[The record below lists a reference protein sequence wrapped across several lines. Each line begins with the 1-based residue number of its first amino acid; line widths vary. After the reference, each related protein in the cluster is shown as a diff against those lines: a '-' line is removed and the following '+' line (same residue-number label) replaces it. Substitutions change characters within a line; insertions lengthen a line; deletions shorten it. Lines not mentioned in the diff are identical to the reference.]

1 MRGQYQRMSWQVSAF
16 SPDSDFARLDPRI
29 QKWVYKQGWDDL
41 RDIQK
46 KSISPILAG
55 DRDVVISASTA
66 AGKTEA
72 AFLPAC
78 SLAAD
83 EKGGFGI
90 LYISPLKALINDQY
104 RRLEGLCDDLDMTVT
119 AWHGDSSQAKKKNVK
134 RDPEGIL
141 LITPESL
148 ESLMI
153 REPGWVK
160 SAFETI
166 QCSIIDEYHA
176 FVGFERGCHL
186 QSLMHRLEA
195 LLDRPSQ
202 PMPRI
207 ALSATLGD
215 MDSVQSYL
223 RPSKSIP
230 CQLIEGKQD
239 RNTLK
244 MQVRGYL
251 EEFPSKPHDPDELNI
266 EPWSA
271 DEKIACDLFETLR
284 GESHLV
290 FANSRRRTENF
301 AVLLSELCEQHY
313 VPNEFFPHHGS
324 LSKELRSELET
335 RLHKENLPTTAVC
348 TMTLELGIDIGKVQ
362 SIAQVT
368 APHSVASLRQRLGRS
383 GRRGEPAILRMYI
396 SENELNVH
404 SSLGDKL
411 RLELMQSIAML
422 RLLLR
427 DKWYEP
433 PDTHLY
439 HFSTLLHQTLAVI
452 AQWGGVRPDQIWGL
466 LCKSGP
472 FRRTTVDHFKTLLTH
487 MGEIDLIVQLNSGEL
502 VLGKTGERLVNH
514 YSFYSVFK
522 TPEEYRIVVEGKTL
536 GTLPIDSMILP
547 DQHIVFG
554 GRRWK
559 VKDIDCDKKTIFVT
573 PAKGGRPPKFGG
585 DGLGIHDRI
594 RQEMYVIYR
603 SGDHRISIADAKLD
617 FMDEIGQNLFQE
629 GLKYFRD
636 INLESKRIVQY
647 GDNTYIV
654 PWMGDKLINTLV
666 AMLKYSGYEAGAYAG
681 IIEINNVNKT
691 KINECLKSIVSSPI
705 PSNTELS
712 RAVKNKQS
720 EKFDHLLPEKLLN
733 VSCGAK
739 AFDAEKTVSW
749 LAEIL

>member
-1 MRGQYQRMSWQVSAF
+1 MNWQVSQF
-16 SPDSDFARLDPRI
+16 SEDNNFARLDPRI
-29 QKWVYKQGWDDL
+29 QKWVYKQGWHDL

-55 DRDVVISASTA
+55 NTDVVISASTA

-78 SLAAD
+78 SLVVG
-83 EKGGFGI
+83 EEEGFGI

-104 RRLEGLCDDLDMTVT
+104 RRLIGLCDDLDMVIT
-119 AWHGDSSQAKKKNVK
+119 AWHGDSSQARKKQVRRN
-134 RDPEGIL
+134 PEGIL

-148 ESLMI
+148 ESLMM
-153 REPGWVK
+153 REPGWVR

-166 QCSIIDEYHA
+166 RCIIIDEYHA

-186 QSLMHRLEA
+186 QSLMHRLEH
-195 LLDRPSQ
+195 LVDRHTQ
-202 PMPRI
+202 PIPRI

-215 MDSVQSYL
+215 MDSVQNYL

-230 CQLIEGKQD
+230 CQLIEGKQA

-251 EEFPSKPHDPDELNI
+251 EEPPPEYHKPDEFDI

-271 DEKIACDLFETLR
+271 DEKIAHDLFETLR
-284 GESHLV
+284 GKSHLV

-301 AVLLSELCEQHY
+301 AVLLSELCEKHY

-324 LSKELRSELET
+324 LSKDLRSELET

-348 TMTLELGIDIGKVQ
+348 TMTLELGIDIGKVK

-396 SENELNVH
+396 SENELNVN

-411 RLELMQSIAML
+411 RLELLQSIAML

-439 HFSTLLHQTLAVI
+439 HFSTLLHQILAVV
-452 AQWGGVRPDQIWGL
+452 AQWGGVRPDQLWGL
-466 LCKSGP
+466 LCKAGP
-472 FRRTTVDHFKTLLTH
+472 FGRATIEHFKSLLTH
-487 MGEIDLIVQLNSGEL
+487 MGAIDLIIQLGSGEL
-502 VLGKTGERLVNH
+502 ILGKTGERLVNH

-536 GTLPIDSMILP
+536 GTVPIDSMILP

-559 VKDIDCDKKTIFVT
+559 VKDIDSDKKTIFVA

-585 DGLGIHDRI
+585 DGMGIHDRI
-594 RQEMYVIYR
+594 RKEMYEMYR
-603 SGDHRISIADAKLD
+603 SGDHKISIADVKLE
-617 FMDEIGQNLFQE
+617 FMDEIGQNLFRE
-629 GLKYFRD
+629 GLKCFRD
-636 INLESKRIVQY
+636 INLESERIVQHE
-647 GDNTYIV
+647 GNIYIV
-654 PWMGDKLINTLV
+654 PWMGDKLVNTLV
-666 AMLKYSGYEAGAYAG
+666 AMLKYSGYEASAYAG

-691 KINECLKSIVSSPI
+691 KVSECLKSIMLSPI
-705 PSNTELS
+705 PSSTELA
-712 RAVKNKQS
+712 RAVKNKLT
-720 EKFDHLLPEKLLN
+720 EKFDHLIPEQLLN
-733 VSCGAK
+733 VSYGAK
-739 AFDAEKTVSW
+739 AFDTEKTVSW
-749 LAEIL
+749 LSEVL

>member
-1 MRGQYQRMSWQVSAF
+1 MNWQVSQF
-16 SPDSDFARLDPRI
+16 SESNDFARLDSRI
-29 QKWVYKQGWDDL
+29 QKWVYKQGWQDL

-55 DRDVVISASTA
+55 NTDVVISASTA

-78 SLAAD
+78 SLVAD
-83 EKGGFGI
+83 RKEGFGI

-104 RRLEGLCDDLDMTVT
+104 RRLTSLCDDLDMAVT
-119 AWHGDSSQAKKKNVK
+119 AWHGDSSQTRKKYAKQN
-134 RDPEGIL
+134 PEGIL

-148 ESLMI
+148 ESLLM

-166 QCSIIDEYHA
+166 QGIIIDEYHA

-186 QSLMHRLEA
+186 QSLMHRLEH
-195 LLDRPSQ
+195 LVDRHTQ
-202 PMPRI
+202 PIPRI
-207 ALSATLGD
+207 ALSATLGN
-215 MDSVQSYL
+215 MDSVQNYL

-230 CQLIEGKQD
+230 CQLIEGKPG

-251 EEFPSKPHDPDELNI
+251 EEPPPEYHEADEFNI
-266 EPWSA
+266 GPWRA
-271 DEKIACDLFETLR
+271 DEKIAHDLFETLR

-301 AVLLSELCEQHY
+301 AVLLSELCEKHY

-324 LSKELRSELET
+324 LSKDLRSELET

-348 TMTLELGIDIGKVQ
+348 TMTLELGIDIGKVK

-383 GRRGEPAILRMYI
+383 GRREEPAILRMYI
-396 SENELNVH
+396 SENELNVN

-411 RLELMQSIAML
+411 RLELLQSIAML

-439 HFSTLLHQTLAVI
+439 HFSTLLHQILAVV
-452 AQWGGVRPDQIWGL
+452 AQWGGVRPDQLWGL
-466 LCKSGP
+466 LCKAGP
-472 FRRTTVDHFKTLLTH
+472 FGRTTVEHFKSLLTH
-487 MGEIDLIVQLNSGEL
+487 MGDKDLIIQLGSGEL

-536 GTLPIDSMILP
+536 GTVPIDSMILP
-547 DQHIVFG
+547 EQHIVFG

-559 VKDIDCDKKTIFVT
+559 VKDVDCDKKTIFVV

-585 DGLGIHDRI
+585 DGMGINDRI
-594 RQEMYVIYR
+594 RQEMYEIYR
-603 SGDHRISIADAKLD
+603 TGDHRISIADTKLEYI
-617 FMDEIGQNLFQE
+617 DEIGQNLFRE

-636 INLESKRIVQY
+636 INLEFDRIVQL
-647 GDNTYIV
+647 GSDVFIV
-654 PWMGDKLINTLV
+654 PWMGDKLVNTLV
-666 AMLKYSGYEAGAYAG
+666 AMLKFSGYEASAFAG
-681 IIEINNVNKT
+681 VIEINKAT
-691 KINECLKSIVSSPI
+691 KSEISECLESIISSPI
-705 PSNTELS
+705 SSNTELAK
-712 RAVKNKQS
+712 AVKNKQM
-720 EKFDHLLPEKLLN
+720 EKFDHLLPEQLLN
-733 VSCGAK
+733 TAYGAK
-739 AFDAEKTVSW
+739 AFDTEKTVSW
-749 LAEIL
+749 LSRFL

>member
-1 MRGQYQRMSWQVSAF
+1 MNWQVSQF
-16 SPDSDFARLDPRI
+16 SKDSHFSRLDPRI
-29 QKWVYKQGWDDL
+29 QKWIYKQGWQDL

-46 KSISPILAG
+46 KSIPPILAG
-55 DRDVVISASTA
+55 DTDVVISASTA

-78 SLAAD
+78 SLVAD
-83 EKGGFGI
+83 KKEGFGI

-104 RRLEGLCDDLDMTVT
+104 RRLVSLCDDLDMAVT
-119 AWHGDSSQAKKKNVK
+119 AWHGDSSQARKKYAKQN
-134 RDPEGIL
+134 PEGIL
-141 LITPESL
+141 LITLESL
-148 ESLMI
+148 ESLLM
-153 REPGWVK
+153 REPGWVR

-166 QCSIIDEYHA
+166 QGIIIDEYHA

-186 QSLMHRLEA
+186 QSLMHRLEHII
-195 LLDRPSQ
+195 DRHTQ
-202 PMPRI
+202 PIPRI

-223 RPSKSIP
+223 RPSKLIP
-230 CQLIEGKQD
+230 CQLIEGKQA

-244 MQVRGYL
+244 IQVRGYL
-251 EEFPSKPHDPDELNI
+251 NKPPPKTHNPEGIISQPS
-266 EPWSA
+266 SA
-271 DEKIACDLFETLR
+271 DEKIADDLFETLR
-284 GESHLV
+284 GESHLI
-290 FANSRRRTENF
+290 FANSRRRTEHF
-301 AVLLSELCEQHY
+301 AVSLNDLCERYQ

-324 LSKELRSELET
+324 LSKELRSELEG

-348 TMTLELGIDIGKVQ
+348 TMTLELGIDIGKVK

-396 SENELNVH
+396 SEVELNVN

-411 RLELMQSIAML
+411 RLELLQSIAML
-422 RLLLR
+422 RLLVSE
-427 DKWYEP
+427 KWYEP

-439 HFSTLLHQTLAVI
+439 HFSTLLHQILAII
-452 AQWGGVRPDQIWGL
+452 AQWGGVRPDQVWGL

-472 FRRTTVDHFKTLLTH
+472 FGRTTVDHFKTLLTH
-487 MGEIDLIVQLNSGEL
+487 MGETDLIVQLNSGEL

-559 VKDIDCDKKTIFVT
+559 VKDVDSEKKTVFVT
-573 PAKGGRPPKFGG
+573 PAKGGEPPRFGG
-585 DGLGIHDRI
+585 SGMGIHDRV
-594 RQEMYVIYR
+594 RQEMYEIYR
-603 SGDHRISIADAKLD
+603 SGDHRISVGDVKLE
-617 FMDEIGQNLFQE
+617 FMDEIGQDLFCE

-636 INLESKRIVQY
+636 INLEFDHIVQL
-647 GDNTYIV
+647 GSDVIIV
-654 PWMGDKLINTLV
+654 PWMGDKLVNTLV
-666 AMLKYSGYEAGAYAG
+666 AMLKSSGYEAGAFAG
-681 IIEINNVNKT
+681 IIEINNANKSE
-691 KINECLKSIVSSPI
+691 ISECLKSIISSPI
-705 PSNTELS
+705 PENTELAM
-712 RAVKNKQS
+712 AVKNKQA
-720 EKFDHLLPEKLLN
+720 EKFDHLLPEQLLN
-733 VSCGAK
+733 TAYGAK
-739 AFDAEKTVSW
+739 AFDTEKTVSW
-749 LAEIL
+749 LSRVL

>member
-1 MRGQYQRMSWQVSAF
+1 MNWQVSQF
-16 SPDSDFARLDPRI
+16 SKGSDFAHLDPRI
-29 QKWVYKQGWDDL
+29 QKWVYKQGWQDL

-55 DRDVVISASTA
+55 DTDIVISASTA

-72 AFLPAC
+72 AFLPTC
-78 SLAAD
+78 SLVVG
-83 EKGGFGI
+83 EKEGFGI

-104 RRLEGLCDDLDMTVT
+104 RRLVGLCDDLDMVVT
-119 AWHGDSSQAKKKNVK
+119 AWHGDSSQARKKYAKQN
-134 RDPEGIL
+134 PEGIL

-148 ESLMI
+148 ESLLI

-160 SAFETI
+160 AAFETI
-166 QCSIIDEYHA
+166 KCIIIDEYHA

-186 QSLMHRLEA
+186 QSLMHRLEH
-195 LLDRPSQ
+195 LLDRQTQ
-202 PMPRI
+202 PIPRI

-215 MDSVQSYL
+215 MDSVQNYL
-223 RPSKSIP
+223 RPLKSIP
-230 CQLIEGKQD
+230 CQIIEGKQA

-251 EEFPSKPHDPDELNI
+251 EEFPPETHDPDEFNI
-266 EPWSA
+266 ESWSA
-271 DEKIACDLFETLR
+271 DKKIARDLFETLR

-290 FANSRRRTENF
+290 FANSRRRTENY
-301 AVLLSELCEQHY
+301 AVMLSDLCEQHY

-324 LSKELRSELET
+324 LSKELRSDLET

-348 TMTLELGIDIGKVQ
+348 TMTLELGIDIGKVK

-383 GRRGEPAILRMYI
+383 GRRGEPTILRMYI
-396 SENELNVH
+396 SEKELNVN

-411 RLELMQSIAML
+411 RLELLQSIAMI
-422 RLLLR
+422 RLLVGE
-427 DKWYEP
+427 KWYEP

-452 AQWGGVRPDQIWGL
+452 AQWGGVRPDQVWGI
-466 LCKSGP
+466 LCQSGP
-472 FRRTTVDHFKTLLTH
+472 FRRISVDHFKTLLTH
-487 MGEIDLIVQLNSGEL
+487 MGEKDLIIQLNSGEL

-547 DQHIVFG
+547 DQHIIFG

-559 VKDIDCDKKTIFVT
+559 VKDIDSDKKTIFVA
-573 PAKGGRPPKFGG
+573 PAKGGSPPKFGG
-585 DGLGIHDRI
+585 DGMGIHDRI
-594 RQEMYVIYR
+594 RQEMYEIYR
-603 SGDHRISIADAKLD
+603 SGEHRISIADIRLE
-617 FMDEIGQNLFQE
+617 FMDEMGQNLFRE

-636 INLESKRIVQY
+636 INLESNHIVQY
-647 GDNTYIV
+647 EGNVYIV
-654 PWMGDKLINTLV
+654 PWMGDKLVNTLV
-666 AMLKYSGYEAGAYAG
+666 VILKSSGYEAGAYAG
-681 IIEINNVNKT
+681 IIEINNVKKT
-691 KINECLKSIVSSPI
+691 EIIEFLNSIISSHFPT
-705 PSNTELS
+705 NTEL
-712 RAVKNKQS
+712 AKVVKNKLA
-720 EKFDHLLPEKLLN
+720 EKFDHLLPEQLLN
-733 VSCGAK
+733 VSYGAK
-739 AFDAEKTVSW
+739 AFDAEKTVLW
-749 LAEIL
+749 LSEIL